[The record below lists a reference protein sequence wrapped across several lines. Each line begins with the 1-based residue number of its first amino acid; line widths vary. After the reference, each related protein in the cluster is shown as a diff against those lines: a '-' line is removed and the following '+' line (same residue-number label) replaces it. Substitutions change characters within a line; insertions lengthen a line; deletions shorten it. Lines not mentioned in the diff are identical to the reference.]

1 VQVKQYLKK
10 KNPSWQIPDRRL
22 RKFLK
27 SHSTTQS
34 SESAKALALSDDVS
48 QISNTSKRG
57 RFGGLLSRKIFSMKA
72 NKSSNNSNN
81 SANNNHGGAPV
92 SVVEIQ
98 TPTGLAGLPA
108 MDEEDY
114 ALSPVNEGKAT
125 VSAGSLPREADIS
138 LLDESATG
146 GDAMEES
153 MNPETIYAHE
163 NNREK
168 EKPCFAFC
176 GSCIIM

>member
-10 KNPSWQIPDRRL
+10 FNPSWQIPDRRL

-27 SHSTTQS
+27 SHSSTQS
-34 SESAKALALSDDVS
+34 SESARPIALSDDVS
-48 QISNTSKRG
+48 QISNTSKRS
-57 RFGGLLSRKIFSMKA
+57 RFGGLGRKIFSMKA
-72 NKSSNNSNN
+72 KSNNNNSN
-81 SANNNHGGAPV
+81 SANNGGPPM
-92 SVVEIQ
+92 SMVEIQ

-108 MDEEDY
+108 MEEEDY
-114 ALSPVNEGKAT
+114 ALSPVKEDKVIVWDGA
-125 VSAGSLPREADIS
+125 LPKETDIS
-138 LLDESATG
+138 LLDESAAG
-146 GDAMEES
+146 GDITEPT
-153 MNPETIYAHE
+153 NLETIYADE